1 MTATDRA
8 ELDTALIAAHEAD
21 DQPQLIALYTR
32 AAGAAEAA
40 GEIDAACFYLTYAYA
55 YVFALACGAPEAG
68 ALHARLLAR
77 GREE

>member
-21 DQPQLIALYTR
+21 DQPQLVALYTR
-32 AAGAAEAA
+32 AADAAEAA
-40 GEIDAACFYLTYAYA
+40 GEIDAACFYLTHA